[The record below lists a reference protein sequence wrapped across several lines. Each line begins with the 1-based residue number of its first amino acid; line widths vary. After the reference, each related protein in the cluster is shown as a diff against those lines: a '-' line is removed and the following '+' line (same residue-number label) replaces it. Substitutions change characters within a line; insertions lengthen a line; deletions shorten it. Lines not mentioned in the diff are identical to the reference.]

1 MGEENQFRVAITNS
15 LKFNDQ
21 GENAEALKLLDDAI
35 AKAERDGNVSWIRTL
50 CHHAAIVAR
59 FNENLTAAQLYYEK
73 SLGSDPE
80 NAKALY
86 GLAAVA
92 LDQGHP
98 EIAEQYAKR
107 SHTAILRLND
117 DDFLKQG
124 LLDLLL
130 KHWPNIADRPE

>member
-21 GENAEALKLLDDAI
+21 GENAEALKLLDNAI

-50 CHHAAIVAR
+50 CHHAAIVAS

>member
-86 GLAAVA
+86 GLAAVG